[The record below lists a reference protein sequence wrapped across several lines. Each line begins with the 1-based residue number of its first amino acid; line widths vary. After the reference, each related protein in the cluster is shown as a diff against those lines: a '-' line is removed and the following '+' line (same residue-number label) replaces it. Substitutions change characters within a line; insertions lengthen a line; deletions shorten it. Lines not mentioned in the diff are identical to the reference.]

1 MRIRSLVLASLL
13 TLSLAAA
20 AWAQALPTATP
31 EQVGLSS
38 ERLDRITQM
47 IRTDVEKGRLPGAV
61 VLVAR
66 KGKVAYHEAIGSRD
80 KAAGA
85 PMQKDAIFRL
95 YSMTKPYTS
104 AVVMML
110 VEEGRISLNDPVGRY
125 LPPLAKLQVGIE
137 KDGALTLVDAERPI
151 TIQDLLR
158 HTSGFTYGVFG
169 KSMVKE
175 LYTKQGVDSVDH
187 TNAGLVDKLATVPLY
202 AQPGTVWE
210 YGRSTDVLG
219 RVIEVVTGKPLAQV
233 FDERVFQPLKMRDSA
248 FWVPKDKQARIAQP
262 FAADPDTGRAIELY
276 NVTEP
281 PKFEG
286 GGQGAVGTALDY
298 ARFSQMMLNR
308 GQLDGARLLS
318 RKSVELMT
326 TDQLGGL
333 RFRPGQGFGLGFSV
347 RTGGGAGELGSIGE
361 FWWAGLGGTYFWIDP
376 KEELVAVWMAQG
388 PGQREY
394 YRRVFKSLVLQ
405 AIVD

>member
-1 MRIRSLVLASLL
+1 
-13 TLSLAAA
+13 
-20 AWAQALPTATP
+20 
-31 EQVGLSS
+31 
-38 ERLDRITQM
+38 
-47 IRTDVEKGRLPGAV
+47 
-61 VLVAR
+61 
-66 KGKVAYHEAIGSRD
+66 
-80 KAAGA
+80 
-85 PMQKDAIFRL
+85 
-95 YSMTKPYTS
+95 
-104 AVVMML
+104 MML

-137 KDGALTLVDAERPI
+137 KDGVLTLVDAERPI

-169 KSMVKE
+169 KSMVKD
-175 LYTKQGVDSVDH
+175 LYTKHGVDLVDH

-219 RVIEVVTGKPLAQV
+219 RVIEAVTGKSLAQV

-333 RFRPGQGFGLGFSV
+333 RFRPGLGFGLGFSV
-347 RTGGGAGELGSIGE
+347 RTGGGAGELGSVGE
-361 FWWAGLGGTYFWIDP
+361 LSWGGLGGTYFWIDP

-388 PGQREY
+388 PGQRDY